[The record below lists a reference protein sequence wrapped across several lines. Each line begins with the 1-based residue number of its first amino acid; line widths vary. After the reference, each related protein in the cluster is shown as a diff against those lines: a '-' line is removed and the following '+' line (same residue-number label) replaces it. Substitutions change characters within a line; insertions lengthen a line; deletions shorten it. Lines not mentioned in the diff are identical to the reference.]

1 MADAP
6 DPTVLDPGLA
16 TGIGSLPHADAQLA
30 AGLVL
35 EVHPDLP
42 STPQLPRR
50 SVREQMLAQ
59 VASSLPEV
67 EVGPD
72 GGLTVRAEP
81 AGQPT
86 AAAAD
91 AFGGLTAFLELVSGR
106 AEPPPR
112 VKTQLAGPLT
122 LGTALARAGLAVPR
136 AFRRAAVA
144 VMVTI
149 AAVERLIA
157 SHLGGVPLL
166 FVLDEPVLASWSD
179 LGEPLPR
186 DEAIDLL
193 SEVLASSRSVTGV
206 HVCGDGDVRL
216 AYEAGPQVLAV
227 PATPH
232 LLDHAGTLARHLDG
246 GGWVAWGAV
255 PTDRPLGEGVD
266 VLWRRLVTLWCELTR
281 RGADPRAVRTQALI
295 TPACGLA
302 GHGPTQ
308 ARRALELTRTLAER
322 VGDQAV
328 ATRLTVGA

>member
-6 DPTVLDPGLA
+6 DPTVLAPGLA
-16 TGIGSLPHADAQLA
+16 TGIGSLPHADAHVA

-35 EVHPDLP
+35 EVHPELP

-59 VASSLPEV
+59 VAAALPEV
-67 EVGPD
+67 EVGGD
-72 GGLTVRAEP
+72 GGLTVL
-81 AGQPT
+81 AGPTGAPT
-86 AAAAD
+86 APAAE
-91 AFGGLTAFLELVSGR
+91 AFGGLTAFLELASAGAV
-106 AEPPPR
+106 PPR
-112 VKTQLAGPLT
+112 VKTQVTGPLT
-122 LGTALARAGLAVPR
+122 LGTALARAGLAVPQ
-136 AFRRAAVA
+136 AFRRAGAAVTA
-144 VMVTI
+144 VI

-157 SHLGGVPLL
+157 SRLGAVPVLL
-166 FVLDEPVLASWSD
+166 VLDEPVLATWSD
-179 LGEPLPR
+179 LGEPMSR
-186 DEAIDLL
+186 EEAIDLL
-193 SEVLASSRSVTGV
+193 SGVLASSRSVTGV

-227 PATPH
+227 PATTH
-232 LLDHAGTLARHLDG
+232 LLGHAGTLARHLDG